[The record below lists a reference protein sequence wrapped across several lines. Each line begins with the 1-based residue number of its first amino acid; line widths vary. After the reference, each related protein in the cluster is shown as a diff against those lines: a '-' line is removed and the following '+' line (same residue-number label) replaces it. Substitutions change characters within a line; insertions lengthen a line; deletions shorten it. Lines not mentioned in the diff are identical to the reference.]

1 MSDTF
6 AKAEPNYLRQSQPRR
21 RLDLVME
28 KILNPLGA
36 DDDIL
41 LSPPTLYGFSLL
53 DKRWR

>member
-6 AKAEPNYLRQSQPRR
+6 AKAEPYYLRQSQPRR